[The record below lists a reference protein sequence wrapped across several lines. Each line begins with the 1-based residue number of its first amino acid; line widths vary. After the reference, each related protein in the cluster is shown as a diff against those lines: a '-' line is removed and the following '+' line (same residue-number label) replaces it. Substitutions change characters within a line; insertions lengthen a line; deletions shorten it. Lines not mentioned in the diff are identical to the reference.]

1 MCTEFENINIST
13 KSYKESANNQVEHR
27 RWDVASNIMIKLST
41 VIKQIDL
48 KIKVL

>member
-13 KSYKESANNQVEHR
+13 KSYKESANNQHR